1 MKKILVLEGGFNEEH
16 EISLNTSKEVQK
28 SLERMKFKFDVLQVN
43 PANFSKKIVFY
54 DDDVVCFNALHG
66 TYGEDGTIQ
75 KILENNKL
83 TYTHSDSK
91 VSKIAFDKNLTKTK
105 IKNSEVV
112 FLESLILDK
121 SQITIDQF
129 YKAYSRFSSF
139 VLKPVSSGSSFGV
152 KIFVSIND
160 IEKFFSNYK
169 NEIKTY
175 NNIKK
180 LMIEKY
186 IKGRELTVTVFENN
200 GNSQPIEVTEI
211 ISKNLFFDYKA
222 KYTRGLSQ
230 HILPA
235 NLPKKIY
242 HQCLSYA
249 KIVHDILGCKGI
261 TRSDF
266 IYDEKKIYFL
276 EINTQPGLTPV
287 SLVPEQL
294 SYKNI
299 NFDLLVKKIIDISL

>member
-28 SLERMKFKFDVLQVN
+28 SLERMKFKFEVLQVN
-43 PANFSKKIVFY
+43 PINFPIIISFY
-54 DDDVVCFNALHG
+54 EDNILCFNALHG

-75 KILENNKL
+75 KILENKKIA
-83 TYTHSDSK
+83 YTHSNSE
-91 VSKIAFDKNLTKTK
+91 VSKTAFDKNLTKSK
-105 IKNSEVV
+105 IENSEVIFLDSIV
-112 FLESLILDK
+112 FDK
-121 SQITIDQF
+121 SQIKADLF
-129 YKAYSRFSSF
+129 YKAYNRFNSF

-152 KIFVSIND
+152 KIFNSIDD
-160 IEKFFSNYK
+160 IENFFLNYK
-169 NEIKTY
+169 NEIKIY
-175 NNIKK
+175 SNIIK

-186 IKGRELTVTVFENN
+186 IKGRELTVTVFEND
-200 GNSQPIEVTEI
+200 GISQSVEVTEI

-222 KYTRGLSQ
+222 KYTKGLSQ

-242 HQCLSYA
+242 YQCLSYA
-249 KIVHDILGCKGI
+249 KIVHDILGCRGI

-294 SYKNI
+294 SYKDI
-299 NFDLLVKKIIDISL
+299 NFDLLIKKIIDISL